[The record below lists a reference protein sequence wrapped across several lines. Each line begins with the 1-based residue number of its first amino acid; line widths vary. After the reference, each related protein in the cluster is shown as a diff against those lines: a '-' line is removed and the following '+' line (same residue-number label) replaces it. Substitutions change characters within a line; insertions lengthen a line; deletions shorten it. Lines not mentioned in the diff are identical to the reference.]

1 MTARRMSSSEVRA
14 ALLTRFPVDQY
25 LSIPEAPMH
34 SDRGGRKLD
43 VLVLALWKSRGLAV
57 DGVEIKVSMS
67 DFRREL
73 AQPEKADWWWQRC
86 DRFWI
91 AAPSDVAKKIQ
102 PELPP
107 AWGLLSCT
115 PSGVRA
121 LVQAPRNPERQEIP
135 WPTMIGLFRAAA
147 DAGTNALLHARR
159 QGYDEGLAQAKT
171 LQQWNAET
179 TDSPEYRQAVSD
191 LERLRESVA
200 AFEEASGL
208 RLERFPPGNQRLG
221 AVVRAVQA
229 AIIQG
234 PETIDRRLG
243 HQADQMRAIAGV
255 VDTLRT
261 ALADAMSEQAITRPD
276 RLGSHEEAPP
286 T

>member
-1 MTARRMSSSEVRA
+1 MSSADVRA

-25 LSIPEAPMH
+25 LSIAEAPMH

-91 AAPSDVAKKIQ
+91 AAPADVAKKIQ

-121 LVQAPRNPERQEIP
+121 TVQAPRNSERQEIP
-135 WPTMIGLFRAAA
+135 WPTMIGLLRAAA
-147 DAGTNALLHARR
+147 DAGSNALAWARQ
-159 QGYDEGLAQAKT
+159 QGWDEGLAHAKT
-171 LQQWNAET
+171 RPEWNAEI
-179 TDSPEYRQAVSD
+179 TDSSEYRRTVGD
-191 LERLRESVA
+191 LERLRESVQ
-200 AFEEASGL
+200 AFEEASGI
-208 RLERFPPGNQRLG
+208 RLDHFTGGNQRLG

-234 PETIDRRLG
+234 PDTIDRRLVD
-243 HQADQMRAIAGV
+243 QADSLRRVADV

-261 ALADAMSEQAITRPD
+261 GLSEALAVEVTP
-276 RLGSHEEAPP
+276 
-286 T
+286 